1 MPHCTFLGGL
11 DLVSSSSGTDLS
23 GMSNEAQDTVPATIV
38 YGGIA
43 YNDLF
48 HKKTL
53 YTDRDPSLKDV
64 TIAESPYSSLS
75 LLFRRPHWGIAP
87 SLCLTR
93 TYVRAESVP
102 GNYDLTLQQN
112 RDNAGIALWG
122 DLLGLRAGVR
132 MRYLPVSHDVNTLF
146 HLGWRSDHVTA
157 GIYAATSTLAHLKMI
172 VTQAGAPLSV
182 SLHALCDEAGGI
194 ASFKTR
200 FVSARLHVCGLAI
213 RSDTA
218 GTGIS
223 SLATVLDGGGRMI
236 DGLARADSLPAAPR
250 ISFCASTL
258 SWKAAGYD
266 GGNRYA
272 TIDTC
277 DFSAYGGEASVAPV
291 WRIRAGVFIEMVD
304 SRNKNHGLFDPFPFS
319 SLTFFKQDKYRI
331 DSLRALVNNWG
342 FFLSRD
348 FPFLSRHCVSLD
360 AAVSHCVIAA
370 SADTRTYDFTY
381 LLPRLINPQKYRL
394 ADKELYLVRLSLGYA
409 FTWGNL
415 TANLGATQYVP
426 VEKQAVS
433 SHPQGAAPPSNE
445 KTTMYGGTL
454 YSASLSYGF

>member
-1 MPHCTFLGGL
+1 M
-11 DLVSSSSGTDLS
+11 
-23 GMSNEAQDTVPATIV
+23 
-38 YGGIA
+38 
-43 YNDLF
+43 
-48 HKKTL
+48 
-53 YTDRDPSLKDV
+53 
-64 TIAESPYSSLS
+64 
-75 LLFRRPHWGIAP
+75 
-87 SLCLTR
+87 
-93 TYVRAESVP
+93 
-102 GNYDLTLQQN
+102 LQQN

-122 DLLGLRAGVR
+122 ELSGLRAGVR

-146 HLGWRSDHVTA
+146 HLGWRSDRVTA
-157 GIYAATSTLAHLKMI
+157 AMYAATSTLAHLKMT
-172 VTQAGAPLSV
+172 VTEAGAPVSV

-194 ASFKTR
+194 ASLKTR
-200 FVSARLHVCGLAI
+200 FVNVRLHVCGLAI

-218 GTGIS
+218 GAGN
-223 SLATVLDGGGRMI
+223 SLLSTVLDGGGRTI
-236 DGLARADSLPAAPR
+236 DGAAKADSLPAAPR
-250 ISFCASTL
+250 ISFFASAL

-291 WRIRAGVFIEMVD
+291 WRIRAGVFIEMID

-331 DSLRALVNNWG
+331 DSLGALVNNWG

-394 ADKELYLVRLSLGYA
+394 IDKDLYLVRLSLGYA

-415 TANLGATQYVP
+415 AANLGAIQYVP